1 MKILGTL
8 LLLLAFSSAIKHNG
22 EGNVGQ
28 CKYKRSLDPR
38 PHSVSILEFG
48 AVGDGKTLNTVAFQN
63 AIFYLKSFADKG
75 GAQLYVPTGRW
86 LTGSFNLTSH
96 LTLFLERGATILVS
110 ENYIHWDIVDPL
122 PSYGQGGE
130 FPGGRYRS
138 LINGH
143 NLSDVVI
150 TGDNGTID
158 GQGSVWWEQYKFH
171 LLNHT
176 RPNLVEFIGS
186 NDIIISNL
194 TILNSPAWN
203 IHPVYCSNVLI
214 QNMTIYAPSESPY
227 TSGIVPDSSEYV
239 CIENCNISTNYDAIV
254 LKSGWDEYGIA
265 YGQPT
270 TNVHIRGVRL
280 QSSLGSGLAFGS
292 EMSGGISDVLV
303 EQLHVQNS
311 FIGVELK
318 TNIGRGGY
326 MKNIL
331 VSDIELENIHLA
343 IKATGHFGSHPD
355 DKYDPN
361 ALPVVSGI
369 TFRNMFGANIT
380 IAGNLSGIHESP
392 FSSICLS
399 NITFTINSK
408 PPPSWLCSN
417 ITGFSEFVFPEP
429 CTDLQDSFSNSSSAC
444 FLFLY
449 PYSYSTVL

>member
-1 MKILGTL
+1 M
-8 LLLLAFSSAIKHNG
+8 
-22 EGNVGQ
+22 Q
-28 CKYKRSLDPR
+28 
-38 PHSVSILEFG
+38 
-48 AVGDGKTLNTVAFQN
+48 
-63 AIFYLKSFADKG
+63 
-75 GAQLYVPTGRW
+75 
-86 LTGSFNLTSH
+86 
-96 LTLFLERGATILVS
+96 
-110 ENYIHWDIVDPL
+110 
-122 PSYGQGGE
+122 
-130 FPGGRYRS
+130 
-138 LINGH
+138 
-143 NLSDVVI
+143 
-150 TGDNGTID
+150 
-158 GQGSVWWEQYKFH
+158 
-171 LLNHT
+171 
-176 RPNLVEFIGS
+176 
-186 NDIIISNL
+186 IS
-194 TILNSPAWN
+194 
-203 IHPVYCSNVLI
+203 
-214 QNMTIYAPSESPY
+214 
-227 TSGIVPDSSEYV
+227 DSSEYV
-239 CIENCNISTNYDAIV
+239 CIENCNISMNYDAIV

-369 TFRNMFGANIT
+369 TFRNMFGSNIT
-380 IAGNLSGIHESP
+380 IAGNLSGIRESP

-429 CTDLQDSFSNSSSAC
+429 CTDLRDSFLNSSSAC